1 MYMHAS
7 FVHSILKIII
17 YKTLFIFFLNES
29 LNTTRNTS
37 YRYSN
42 IKQYNDTST
51 GKNFSCYIAVIF
63 GGKFFCTEMKLL
75 IRVKY
80 QSLMHLL
87 HV

>member
-1 MYMHAS
+1 MQAS

-29 LNTTRNTS
+29 LNTTRTQAMDILTQNSIMILVLVRTS
-37 YRYSN
+37 VATLQS
-42 IKQYNDTST
+42 
-51 GKNFSCYIAVIF
+51 FL
-63 GGKFFCTEMKLL
+63 GGSFCTEMKLSLL